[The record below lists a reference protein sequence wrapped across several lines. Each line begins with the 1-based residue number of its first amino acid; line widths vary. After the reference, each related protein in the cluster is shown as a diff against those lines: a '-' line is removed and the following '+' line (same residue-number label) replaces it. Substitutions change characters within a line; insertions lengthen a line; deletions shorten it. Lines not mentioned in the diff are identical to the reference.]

1 MACRFRCRLDRG
13 PQTLAVPGT
22 CHLRR
27 GGQLLSPLR
36 NGRVHKRR
44 MLRHPD
50 SGTLQ
55 QLIFC
60 REYGLQQPPPLP
72 SLISHSI
79 AGHPVNWLE
88 VVSREKIPLVVSFDG
103 NKCYICTR
111 IQIKTRLM
119 KLKVV
124 LMEEAAA
131 FIAGQSVKAQQKIY
145 YNIFKVEE
153 GIREAEIFKKLENTD
168 IWEFRTLYNGICYR
182 LFSFWDTDTDT
193 MVVATH
199 GIVKKTM
206 KTPVKEIAKAE
217 EIRKE
222 YFRRKKR

>member
-1 MACRFRCRLDRG
+1 
-13 PQTLAVPGT
+13 
-22 CHLRR
+22 
-27 GGQLLSPLR
+27 
-36 NGRVHKRR
+36 
-44 MLRHPD
+44 
-50 SGTLQ
+50 
-55 QLIFC
+55 
-60 REYGLQQPPPLP
+60 
-72 SLISHSI
+72 
-79 AGHPVNWLE
+79 
-88 VVSREKIPLVVSFDG
+88 
-103 NKCYICTR
+103 
-111 IQIKTRLM
+111 M

-153 GIREAEIFKKLENTD
+153 SIREAEIFKKLENTD
-168 IWEFRTLYNGICYR
+168 IWEFRTRYNGICYR

>member
-1 MACRFRCRLDRG
+1 
-13 PQTLAVPGT
+13 
-22 CHLRR
+22 
-27 GGQLLSPLR
+27 
-36 NGRVHKRR
+36 
-44 MLRHPD
+44 
-50 SGTLQ
+50 
-55 QLIFC
+55 
-60 REYGLQQPPPLP
+60 
-72 SLISHSI
+72 
-79 AGHPVNWLE
+79 
-88 VVSREKIPLVVSFDG
+88 
-103 NKCYICTR
+103 
-111 IQIKTRLM
+111 M

-131 FIAGQSVKAQQKIY
+131 FIAGQSVKVQQKIY

>member
-1 MACRFRCRLDRG
+1 
-13 PQTLAVPGT
+13 
-22 CHLRR
+22 
-27 GGQLLSPLR
+27 
-36 NGRVHKRR
+36 
-44 MLRHPD
+44 
-50 SGTLQ
+50 
-55 QLIFC
+55 
-60 REYGLQQPPPLP
+60 
-72 SLISHSI
+72 
-79 AGHPVNWLE
+79 
-88 VVSREKIPLVVSFDG
+88 
-103 NKCYICTR
+103 
-111 IQIKTRLM
+111 M

-131 FIAGQSVKAQQKIY
+131 FIAGQSVKVQQKIY

-222 YFRRKKR
+222 YFRRKK

>member
-1 MACRFRCRLDRG
+1 
-13 PQTLAVPGT
+13 
-22 CHLRR
+22 
-27 GGQLLSPLR
+27 
-36 NGRVHKRR
+36 
-44 MLRHPD
+44 
-50 SGTLQ
+50 
-55 QLIFC
+55 
-60 REYGLQQPPPLP
+60 
-72 SLISHSI
+72 
-79 AGHPVNWLE
+79 
-88 VVSREKIPLVVSFDG
+88 
-103 NKCYICTR
+103 
-111 IQIKTRLM
+111 M

-131 FIAGQSVKAQQKIY
+131 FIAGQSVKVQQKIY

-168 IWEFRTLYNGICYR
+168 IWEFRTRYNGICYR